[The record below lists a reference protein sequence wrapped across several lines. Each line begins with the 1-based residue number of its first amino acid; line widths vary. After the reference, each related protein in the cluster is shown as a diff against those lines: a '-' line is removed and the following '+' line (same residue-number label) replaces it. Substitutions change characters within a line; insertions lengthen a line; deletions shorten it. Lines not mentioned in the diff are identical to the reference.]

1 MGLFLFLLLRWVNSV
16 RSGAYARYLTTLF
29 YAIRSVIY
37 VIELIVLMTLQDGFQ
52 LYNDYVTDLGG
63 FFVAILFMLYAQIIA
78 WAVLSLYMP
87 YRAIKMHAAIRR
99 VRRYMRQAD
108 VNIDEENEMRR
119 RADVN

>member
-1 MGLFLFLLLRWVNSV
+1 MGLLLILLYRWVKSV
-16 RSGAYARYLTTLF
+16 RSGAYARYLTTLY
-29 YAIRSVIY
+29 YAMRSVIY
-37 VIELIVLMTLQDGFQ
+37 VIELIVLITLQDGFQ
-52 LYNDYVTDLGG
+52 LYNDYVADLGG
-63 FFVAILFMLYAQIIA
+63 FFVAVLFMLYAQIIA

-119 RADVN
+119 RADVH

>member
-1 MGLFLFLLLRWVNSV
+1 MGLLLVLIYIWVKSV
-16 RSGAYARYLTTLF
+16 WSGAYARYLTTLY
-29 YAIRSVIY
+29 YAMRSVIY
-37 VIELIVLMTLQDGFQ
+37 VIELIVLITLQDGFQ
-52 LYNDYVTDLGG
+52 LYNDYVADLGG
-63 FFVAILFMLYAQIIA
+63 FFVAVLFMLYAQIIA

-119 RADVN
+119 RADVH